1 MEEALFNQAIQESLN
16 NSRPS
21 TLSQGGVI
29 GQSLDSVNDG
39 SLPKYVLEHQH
50 ASANA
55 SQSLF

>member
-29 GQSLDSVNDG
+29 GQSSDSMNDG
-39 SLPKYVLEHQH
+39 SLPKYVL
-50 ASANA
+50 
-55 SQSLF
+55 